1 MQLTGLN
8 TIPCLDAKECYISV
22 NHCYATVTFIK
33 RFRVTAEF
41 TELSLDVYTL
51 EDYNVKMNSIYNI
64 AWILPPYICQLS
76 WHLVVYIDMLWVT
89 GCSFNDFPLYI
100 EMPEH
105 TCDISDASVST
116 LAHYMENPSKGFL
129 LHLDWRLV
137 CVCLCVCGC
146 VCDHTYSLLFLSP
159 CLYRL
164 VWHSAGVCVCLSRGP
179 QSAGWC
185 SDSHGFLESSVPR
198 PLKMTSGCAPSQF
211 ARLFSKKHTYTHTKT
226 HTHTWW

>member
-1 MQLTGLN
+1 MTSHYTLRCRSIPVISLMHQSVHWH
-8 TIPCLDAKECYISV
+8 TIWKIHLKGFCYIWTGGLCV
-22 NHCYATVTFIK
+22 YA
-33 RFRVTAEF
+33 
-41 TELSLDVYTL
+41 Y
-51 EDYNVKMNSIYNI
+51 
-64 AWILPPYICQLS
+64 
-76 WHLVVYIDMLWVT
+76 
-89 GCSFNDFPLYI
+89 
-100 EMPEH
+100 
-105 TCDISDASVST
+105 
-116 LAHYMENPSKGFL
+116 
-129 LHLDWRLV
+129 V